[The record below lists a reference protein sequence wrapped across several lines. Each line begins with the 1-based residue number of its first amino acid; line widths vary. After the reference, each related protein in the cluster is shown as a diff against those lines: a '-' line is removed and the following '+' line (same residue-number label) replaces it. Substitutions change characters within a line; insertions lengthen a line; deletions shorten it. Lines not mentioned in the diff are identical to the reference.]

1 MNLLTEQ
8 YKIKG
13 KLETLE
19 KVLTKD
25 LQGLDKDERE
35 FLITRFISKLK
46 DIDSLEEFEKIEDTY
61 FTCNC
66 TAEIK
71 KFLNQI

>member
-46 DIDSLEEFEKIEDTY
+46 DIDNLEEFEKIEDTY
-61 FTCNC
+61 FTFNC
-66 TAEIK
+66 TSEIK
-71 KFLNQI
+71 TFISQI